1 MKQQSLSTKITII
14 FVFSLILLCMFFVL
28 LLKYQNEKSI
38 EEMKQRQFQSVNY
51 LFTLYRNNFTPANIE
66 DYFHTFGL
74 KKVENP
80 RLKNAVLK
88 RGVVVFQKR
97 INFKRFS
104 SIKYNEKYYLL
115 IDNMF
120 ASILL
125 ESNEPKKAMSIF
137 G

>member
-1 MKQQSLSTKITII
+1 
-14 FVFSLILLCMFFVL
+14 
-28 LLKYQNEKSI
+28 
-38 EEMKQRQFQSVNY
+38 MKQRQFQSVNY